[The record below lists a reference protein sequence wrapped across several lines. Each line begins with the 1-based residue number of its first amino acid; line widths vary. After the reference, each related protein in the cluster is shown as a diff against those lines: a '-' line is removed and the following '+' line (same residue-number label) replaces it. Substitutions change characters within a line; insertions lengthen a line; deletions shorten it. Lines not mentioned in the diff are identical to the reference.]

1 LLQRI
6 RVAKDS
12 RGRLVP
18 IFMDG
23 VEPLSTSLDAKDSEL
38 RSVASDIEAYIKAC
52 DAPNMEQLYIE
63 RAKMRKLL
71 SDIDFELKNTIAAS
85 IRKNLAKSATEAESL
100 PHVVEVLAKKER
112 IVEQYQPK
120 LAEIEQRIV
129 KAQEILKKY

>member
-1 LLQRI
+1 MLNEFIESAKPVLLRLDLQRKYKSISDELEKLQTTLLQRI

-71 SDIDFELKNTIAAS
+71 SDIDFELKI
-85 IRKNLAKSATEAESL
+85 
-100 PHVVEVLAKKER
+100 
-112 IVEQYQPK
+112 Q
-120 LAEIEQRIV
+120 
-129 KAQEILKKY
+129 